1 MAAIKY
7 RLIKKD
13 SRTNARLGILETPH
27 GIIETPVF
35 MPVGTQATVKA
46 MTPEELKEIGA
57 TIILSNTYHLYL
69 RPGHKIIEKA
79 GGLHRFMNWDR
90 AILTDS
96 GGFQVF
102 SLNSLRKITE
112 DGVEF
117 RSHIDG
123 SRHFFTP
130 EKVIE
135 IQNALGSD
143 IMMSFDE
150 CAPYPA
156 DYDLSLIHI

>member
-35 MPVGTQATVKA
+35 MPVGTQATVKS

-79 GGLHRFMNWDR
+79 GGLHKFMNWDR

-123 SRHFFTP
+123 SRHFFYSRKSNRNT
-130 EKVIE
+130 KCFRFGYNDV
-135 IQNALGSD
+135 
-143 IMMSFDE
+143 F
-150 CAPYPA
+150 
-156 DYDLSLIHI
+156 